1 MAPMSLSTP
10 LSRWWSGLDG
20 AFDRVAIG
28 ISGLCLIHCI
38 ATTVLLTIV
47 STAGG
52 LLDPHI
58 HEYGLV
64 LAIGFGIYALGRGIV
79 HHGYMAPAAVGAFG
93 LGIMSGALSLPHGGF
108 ETIWTLIGVSL
119 VALGHDLNRRATY

>member
-1 MAPMSLSTP
+1 MSTP

>member
-1 MAPMSLSTP
+1 MSLSTP